1 MTGKPRGSDVKER
14 LVEAAVRLLA
24 DSGPEALQARK
35 LAAEVGASTMAV
47 YTHFGGMAALLDAVA
62 REGFRR
68 LSANLAAVTPTEDP
82 VADIV
87 AMSLAYR
94 HTAREHPE
102 LFAVTFSRSKGRS
115 LAEIVAADDPNEG
128 SAAFG
133 YLLRATERAVEA
145 GRFHGEPFP
154 AAAQLWSGVHGYV
167 TLETSGHFGQRQEDV
182 EDILVPLGV
191 TLAIGLGDT
200 VAAARRSGESGLAG
214 WHRADVSSSIGTDEG
229 NA

>member
-35 LAAEVGASTMAV
+35 IAAEAGTSTMAV

-62 REGFRR
+62 SEGFRR
-68 LSANLAAVTPTEDP
+68 LSADLAAVTPTEDP
-82 VADIV
+82 VADLL
-87 AMSLAYR
+87 ALSLAYR

-102 LFAVTFSRSKGRS
+102 LFAVTFGRAKGLS
-115 LAEIVAADDPNEG
+115 LAEVVASGDSNEG
-128 SAAFG
+128 STAFG
-133 YLLRATERAVEA
+133 YLLRATERAIEA
-145 GRFHGEPFP
+145 GRFHGAPFP
-154 AAAQLWSGVHGYV
+154 AAAQLWSAVHGYV
-167 TLETSGHFGQRQEDV
+167 TLETSGHFGQRRQDV

-200 VAAARRSGESGLAG
+200 AEAARRSGEAGLAG
-214 WHRADVSSSIGTDEG
+214 WHRAETRSSIGADEG

>member
-1 MTGKPRGSDVKER
+1 MTGKTRGTDVKER

-24 DSGPEALQARK
+24 DGGPEALQARK
-35 LAAEVGASTMAV
+35 IAAEVGASTMAV

-62 REGFRR
+62 LEGFRR

-82 VADIV
+82 VADLLTL
-87 AMSLAYR
+87 ALAYR

-102 LFAVTFSRSKGRS
+102 LFAVTFSRSRGRS
-115 LAEIVAADDPNEG
+115 LAEVVASGDPNEG
-128 SAAFG
+128 STAFG
-133 YLLRATERAVEA
+133 YLLRATERAIDA
-145 GRFHGEPFP
+145 GRIHGDPFP

-167 TLETSGHFGQRQEDV
+167 TLETSGHFGQRRQDV

-200 VAAARRSGESGLAG
+200 AEAARRSGEAGLAG
-214 WHRADVSSSIGTDEG
+214 WHPAEVRSSMRTDEG